1 MPHRKIAEVNVRE
14 DDSMVKKLALH
25 LLHYLL
31 VFISALILFT
41 CAGYYLFV
49 FDWSVTMMGKIT
61 NGILITL
68 SVTMS
73 LGFYWAGHK
82 LREMY

>member
-1 MPHRKIAEVNVRE
+1 
-14 DDSMVKKLALH
+14 MVKKSALY
-25 LLHYLL
+25 LLSYLL
-31 VFISALILFT
+31 VFISALMLST

-49 FDWSVTMMGKIT
+49 FDWNVTMMGEII

-68 SVTMS
+68 SVIAS

-82 LREMY
+82 LRERY

>member
-1 MPHRKIAEVNVRE
+1 
-14 DDSMVKKLALH
+14 MVKKLALY
-25 LLHYLL
+25 LLRYLL

-49 FDWSVTMMGKIT
+49 FDWNDTMMGKII
-61 NGILITL
+61 NGILIIL
-68 SVTMS
+68 SVTAS

-82 LREMY
+82 LRERY